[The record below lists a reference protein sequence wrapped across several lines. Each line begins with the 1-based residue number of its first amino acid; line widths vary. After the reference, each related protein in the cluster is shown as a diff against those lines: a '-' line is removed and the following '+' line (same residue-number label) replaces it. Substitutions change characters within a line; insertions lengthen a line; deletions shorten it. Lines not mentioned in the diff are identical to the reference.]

1 MPRRQLPRLPPEY
14 YRGDA
19 AVFWTHTIQDRAT
32 GWLDVS
38 KRSAFR
44 EIVLHA
50 AIREDLVCP
59 IYTMMPDHVHMIWMG
74 IAPGSDQRTGTSFI
88 RSQSERHLAPA
99 KWQHQPY
106 DHLLREDESAR
117 GALRA
122 TCNYIAEN
130 PVRKGLVKKAG
141 DWPFTG

>member
-32 GWLDVS
+32 GLLDVS

-59 IYTMMPDHVHMIWMG
+59 IYTMMPDHVHMTWMG

-106 DHLLREDESAR
+106 DHLLREDERAR

-122 TCNYIAEN
+122 IC
-130 PVRKGLVKKAG
+130 
-141 DWPFTG
+141 D